1 MSIRVVV
8 LNLLRYGSHYTRN
21 VLRDRYYNG
30 ADMPRTR
37 VSTATKLSAS
47 KIDAKIDWAAKCV
60 NWWADRVQLQNFNAP
75 DTAVKE
81 ELRTIARE

>member
-1 MSIRVVV
+1 M
-8 LNLLRYGSHYTRN
+8 LHGKHYTRN

-30 ADMPRTR
+30 DVNVMTLAFPYRQK
-37 VSTATKLSAS
+37 ALAS

-60 NWWADRVQLQNFNAP
+60 TRADRVQFQNFNAT

-81 ELRTIARE
+81 ELRTIARGE